1 MAAGHRLPI
10 LAVDDDPLVRRLIDR
25 SLRSEGYDTRTC
37 VSAESALVALRQS
50 SYSLVLLDV
59 VMGEVD
65 GFELARR
72 LRAGEAGALNR
83 DTPVVFVTGE
93 THVEAWERS
102 FEVGAHAY
110 LTKPFESDAL
120 VDVVAKLLH
129 AA

>member
-1 MAAGHRLPI
+1 MALAHRLPI

-59 VMGEVD
+59 VMGALD

-83 DTPVVFVTGE
+83 DTPVVFVTGKDDRE
-93 THVEAWERS
+93 SQERS

-110 LTKPFESDAL
+110 LTKPFATEAL
-120 VDVVAKLLH
+120 VDVVAKLLQ

>member
-1 MAAGHRLPI
+1 MAMGHRLPI
-10 LAVDDDPLVRRLIDR
+10 LAVDDDPVARRLIDR

-37 VSAESALVALRQS
+37 VSAESALVALRHS

-59 VMGEVD
+59 VRGEVD

-93 THVEAWERS
+93 RHLEAWKRS

-110 LTKPFESDAL
+110 LTKPFASEAL
-120 VDVVAKLLH
+120 VDVVAKLLL